1 MRILIVTA
9 DIWKHYLLICISTY
23 TAVIINYIYDV
34 TMGCAMTKNIQEG
47 MPVIYE
53 ILGYAAILLTLIG
66 IVTVSVLHSGAFI

>member
-1 MRILIVTA
+1 MLVLIVTA
-9 DIWKHYLLICISTY
+9 DIGKHYFLICISTY

-53 ILGYAAILLTLIG
+53 ILGYTAILLTLIG